1 MTAQAVPGK
10 GGSARKDV
18 HAQALHDI
26 ERELT
31 VLLHRVRRASIAN
44 AHEIHPELQASA
56 YPVLL
61 HVVEH
66 GPTRAADMVEHF
78 GIDKSAVSRQL
89 AHLEA
94 LGLVQRAKD
103 PEDRRASVLKAS
115 PLAKRRVSS
124 LRSGRRARFADKLAA
139 WSDDE
144 LVALAAQ
151 LARYNA
157 SLES

>member
-1 MTAQAVPGK
+1 MSSLPKQDRGK
-10 GGSARKDV
+10 DG

-31 VLLHRVRRASIAN
+31 VLLHRVRRATIAN
-44 AHEIHPELQASA
+44 ALEIHPELQPAA

-61 HVVEH
+61 HVVDH

-78 GIDKSAVSRQL
+78 GLDKSAISRQL

-94 LGLVQRAKD
+94 LGLVQRETH
-103 PEDRRASVLKAS
+103 PTDRRASVLRAS
-115 PLAKRRVSS
+115 SLAKRRVTS
-124 LRSGRRARFADKLAA
+124 LRSTRRARFADKLAS

-144 LVALAAQ
+144 LAALASQ
-151 LARYNA
+151 LARYNS